1 MDATSSTVEYM
12 ATPEQMIDAH
22 LTWMRA
28 GTYAEKTMRAARRV
42 LRTAHAELP
51 EGLHGALGTELAEW
65 LANGETSPGVPWSRN
80 TKVNYHKHL
89 IRFYRWAT
97 SPTDPWLSYD
107 PSAELHAPKE
117 TTGVPRPAAHDLV
130 HRAIYDT
137 ADPWRIYC
145 RLAVLGGLRACEIA
159 ALRRE
164 DVTVEVMHIFGKGD
178 KMRIVPTH
186 PLIWELV
193 RPLPPGHIVRRPSGR
208 PPNGD
213 WVSTQTAHY
222 LAAVG
227 IPTKLY
233 PLRHFFASTINQR
246 YGDIRVVQELLGHA
260 SVMTTQRY
268 TAVTASRLREAVTVL
283 PFSAPDAAGTPTD
296 GPGSSGDAAPPPH
309 PRGES
314 GPTAARRGR
323 RPRGP
328 GRGRR

>member
-1 MDATSSTVEYM
+1 MAATNSTVEYM

-28 GTYAEKTMRAARRV
+28 GTYADKTIRAARRI
-42 LRTAHAELP
+42 LRTAHDELP
-51 EGLHGALGTELAEW
+51 EGLHGALGAELAAW
-65 LANGETSPGVPWSRN
+65 LANPDWARN

-97 SPTDPWLSYD
+97 NPNDPWLSFD
-107 PSAELHAPKE
+107 PSAELHPPKE
-117 TTGVPRPAAHDLV
+117 TAGVPRPAAQNIV
-130 HRAIYDT
+130 RRAIYDT
-137 ADPWRIYC
+137 ADPWRINC
-145 RLAVLGGLRACEIA
+145 RLAALGGLRACEIA

-164 DVTVEVMHIFGKGD
+164 DVTQEVMHIFGKGA

-186 PLIWELV
+186 PLVWELV
-193 RPLPPGHIVRRPSGR
+193 EALPPGHIVRRPSGR
-208 PPNGD
+208 PPTGD
-213 WVSTQTAHY
+213 WVSTHTAHY

-233 PLRHFFASTINQR
+233 PLRHYFASTINQL

-283 PFSAPDAAGTPTD
+283 PFSAPDAADTATAA
-296 GPGSSGDAAPPPH
+296 PGSDGGAAPPPR

-314 GPTAARRGR
+314 GPGATRHG
-323 RPRGP
+323 RPRRRP

>member
-1 MDATSSTVEYM
+1 MAATSGTVEYV
-12 ATPEQMIDAH
+12 ATPEQMIEAH
-22 LTWMRA
+22 LTWMQA
-28 GTYAEKTMRAARRV
+28 GTYAEKTLRAARRV

-51 EGLHGALGTELAEW
+51 EGLHGALGSELAEW
-65 LANGETSPGVPWSRN
+65 LANPRWARN

-97 SPTDPWLSYD
+97 NPNDPWLSFD
-107 PSAELHAPKE
+107 PSAELHPPKE
-117 TTGVPRPAAHDLV
+117 STGVPRPAAQDLV
-130 HRAIYDT
+130 RRAIYDT

-145 RLAVLGGLRACEIA
+145 RLAALGGLRACEIA

-164 DVTVEVMHIFGKGD
+164 DVTAEVMHIFGKGD
-178 KMRIVPTH
+178 KTRIVPTH
-186 PLIWELV
+186 PLVWELV
-193 RPLPPGHIVRRPSGR
+193 EPLPAGHIVVRPSGR
-208 PPNGD
+208 LPTGD

-283 PFSAPDAAGTPTD
+283 PFSGSDADGTPTD
-296 GPGSSGDAAPPPH
+296 PGPGGDAAPPPR

-314 GPTAARRGR
+314 GPAAARRGR
-323 RPRGP
+323 RPQGR